1 VKEVFTEKLKIVGMH
16 CASCVLAIEKAI
28 KSLDGVKSVQVS
40 LALNEALVS
49 YDPSKVHL
57 KDIVRSIRNAGYDV
71 HKAEI
76 TISVENMVSIDDE
89 SIVEAKL
96 RDLPGV
102 IDVSASHLNK
112 MLAVYFNPETLS
124 VENILIVL
132 KKSGY
137 KASVASEKFE
147 DVGKVEL
154 SSILRWLIASLAIG
168 FALLILFVDHMTFRL
183 VPAEIYSSLG
193 FFGATFVLFIPGRL
207 FFVGAYRALR
217 NGVANMDTLVA
228 LGAASIYVYS
238 VAVTMNL
245 VGGDVYYEAS
255 VLIIAF
261 VLLGRYIEAKTKHKA
276 GEAVKKLLEMQPQE
290 GSVLVGE
297 KEVKV
302 KIDELKIGDVVVV
315 RQGER
320 IPVDGIVVK
329 GKAYVDESVFTGE
342 PMPKEKTEK
351 TTVYAGSV
359 VGSGWLHITA
369 TRIGKETVL
378 AQIAK
383 IVSQAQTGKLGI
395 QRIVDK
401 VAGLFTWIMIIVALT
416 TFTTW
421 YLIVGASLETS
432 LVFMASVLLIA
443 CPCALGLATPTA
455 VVAGVNVATREGI
468 VVRNVVAL
476 EKACEIDIVA
486 FDKTGTITVGKP
498 SVVSIIPTRSYSEN
512 EVLRFA
518 AIAEKWSEH
527 PIAKAIVEEYKAR
540 FGLEVED
547 PDNFEPIVGMGVLA
561 EINGERIAVGNAK
574 LMRELGVAEIMGEEL
589 SKLMKDG
596 STIVYISR
604 SNELIGAIAIADK
617 LKESAVEAIKEL
629 KKLGLKIVMLTGD
642 KLETAKVIAE
652 KVGIGEVHAE
662 LDAEAKSDVIRR
674 LQRKGLKVM
683 MVGDGVNDAPSISKA
698 DVGVAMGS
706 GADVSKEAGDVVLVQ
721 ADLRKIP
728 LLLKIARK
736 VRGRIRFNL
745 FWAFAY
751 NVVLVPIAAGVLAP
765 IGITLK
771 PEMAALA
778 MALSSISVTLS
789 SYQLSRWK
797 P

>member
-1 VKEVFTEKLKIVGMH
+1 
-16 CASCVLAIEKAI
+16 
-28 KSLDGVKSVQVS
+28 
-40 LALNEALVS
+40 
-49 YDPSKVHL
+49 
-57 KDIVRSIRNAGYDV
+57 
-71 HKAEI
+71 
-76 TISVENMVSIDDE
+76 
-89 SIVEAKL
+89 
-96 RDLPGV
+96 
-102 IDVSASHLNK
+102 
-112 MLAVYFNPETLS
+112 
-124 VENILIVL
+124 
-132 KKSGY
+132 
-137 KASVASEKFE
+137 
-147 DVGKVEL
+147 
-154 SSILRWLIASLAIG
+154 
-168 FALLILFVDHMTFRL
+168 
-183 VPAEIYSSLG
+183 SLG

-207 FFVGAYRALR
+207 FFIGAYRALR

-228 LGAASIYVYS
+228 LGTASIYVYS

-245 VGGDVYYEAS
+245 VRGDVYYEAS

-261 VLLGRYIEAKTKHKA
+261 VLVGRYVEAKTKHGA

-290 GSVLVGE
+290 ASVLVGE

-302 KIDELKIGDVVVV
+302 RIDELKVGDVVVV

-342 PMPKEKTEK
+342 PMPKEKTERSA
-351 TTVYAGSV
+351 VYAGSV

-369 TRIGKETVL
+369 TRIGKETIL
-378 AQIAK
+378 AQMAK
-383 IVSQAQTGKLGI
+383 LVSQAQAGKLGI
-395 QRIVDK
+395 QRTVDK
-401 VAGLFTWIMIIVALT
+401 VAGLFTWVMIIVALT

-421 YLIVGASLETS
+421 YLVVGASLETS

-468 VVRNVVAL
+468 VVRNVTAL
-476 EKACEIDIVA
+476 EKACEINVVA

-498 SVVSIIPTRSYSEN
+498 SVVSIIPTRSYSETD
-512 EVLRFA
+512 VLRFA
-518 AIAEKWSEH
+518 GIAEKWSEH

-540 FGLEVED
+540 FGLDVED
-547 PDNFEPIVGMGVLA
+547 PESFEPIVGMGVLA
-561 EINGERIAVGNAK
+561 EVNGERIAVGNAK
-574 LMRELGVAEIMGEEL
+574 LMRELGVAEISSEEL
-589 SKLMKDG
+589 SKLMKEG
-596 STIVYISR
+596 STIVYVSR
-604 SNELIGAIAIADK
+604 SNELIGAIAIADRV
-617 LKESAVEAIKEL
+617 KESAVDAIKEL
-629 KKLGLKIVMLTGD
+629 KKLGLKVVMLTGD

-652 KVGIGEVHAE
+652 KVGIEEVHAE
-662 LDAEAKSDVIRR
+662 LDAEAKSDLIRR

-706 GADVSKEAGDVVLVQ
+706 GADVSKEAGDIVLVH

-751 NVVLVPIAAGVLAP
+751 NVTLVPIAAGVFASAGL
-765 IGITLK
+765 TLK
-771 PEMAALA
+771 PEMAAFA

-789 SYQLSRWK
+789 SYQLSKWK

>member
-1 VKEVFTEKLKIVGMH
+1 
-16 CASCVLAIEKAI
+16 
-28 KSLDGVKSVQVS
+28 
-40 LALNEALVS
+40 
-49 YDPSKVHL
+49 
-57 KDIVRSIRNAGYDV
+57 
-71 HKAEI
+71 
-76 TISVENMVSIDDE
+76 
-89 SIVEAKL
+89 
-96 RDLPGV
+96 
-102 IDVSASHLNK
+102 
-112 MLAVYFNPETLS
+112 
-124 VENILIVL
+124 
-132 KKSGY
+132 
-137 KASVASEKFE
+137 
-147 DVGKVEL
+147 
-154 SSILRWLIASLAIG
+154 
-168 FALLILFVDHMTFRL
+168 
-183 VPAEIYSSLG
+183 
-193 FFGATFVLFIPGRL
+193 
-207 FFVGAYRALR
+207 
-217 NGVANMDTLVA
+217 
-228 LGAASIYVYS
+228 
-238 VAVTMNL
+238 MNL

-329 GKAYVDESVFTGE
+329 GRAYVDESVFTGE

-351 TTVYAGSV
+351 STVYAGSV

-596 STIVYISR
+596 STIVYVSR

-728 LLLKIARK
+728 LLLRIARK